1 MSSVT
6 KPEMYSV
13 IGKKI
18 REYRV
23 KNNLT
28 QEELAE
34 KLNIS
39 VKYISRIENGSG
51 GVKLET
57 LINAMNLL
65 GIAPN
70 DAFGDLIKNDDIK
83 LQLFLSSKISELS
96 KEKIEF
102 LLSLIESLKKL
113 N

>member
-1 MSSVT
+1 MSSIT
-6 KPEMYSV
+6 KPEIYSA

-18 REYRV
+18 KEYRL
-23 KNNLT
+23 KNHLT

-34 KLNIS
+34 KLDIS

-65 GIAPN
+65 GIVPN
-70 DAFGDLIKNDDIK
+70 VAFPDLIKNDDIK

-96 KEKIEF
+96 NDKIDF
-102 LLSLIESLKKL
+102 LLSLIDSLKKL